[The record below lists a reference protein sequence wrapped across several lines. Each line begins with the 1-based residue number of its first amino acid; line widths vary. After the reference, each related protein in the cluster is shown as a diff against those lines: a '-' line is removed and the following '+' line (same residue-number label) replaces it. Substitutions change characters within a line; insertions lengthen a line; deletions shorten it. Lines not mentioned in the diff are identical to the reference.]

1 MNNLEEFHSLV
12 DVVCPGALGD
22 AASFRR
28 DVMRPI
34 TSGALRGASAQQKRA
49 AKEATHSLRSAVSAF
64 YLRRAAS
71 DIARASLPPKTV
83 HIVCC
88 RMVDDQ
94 REAYEEACELRDGG
108 ALATIQKL
116 RALATR
122 GPARQPLHE
131 PSSGKLRVAF
141 ALLQHLRETGSERVV
156 IASGSTATLD
166 VIQACCDAR
175 RWDWLRVDGTTP
187 PAERPRLVERFKS
200 RTSNAFV
207 FLLSTRAGG
216 CGLNLVGGSR
226 LLLLDPDWNPA
237 HDEQAMAR
245 VWRDGQTK
253 PVHVYRLLS
262 AGTIDEKTLARQLH
276 KHDANDGAVLDDNNC
291 AARFSAEELERLFA
305 YEDTASELY
314 ASQARGRKA
323 WPAYVP
329 SAISDGALKAA
340 AAFGVT
346 YVKSDT
352 HSADGHQSSED
363 DASESE
369 AEEPRKSGSTAT
381 RSYHTGRTPNDE
393 EEEFQFDEV
402 SAPAKKRRVIND
414 SDDE

>member
-1 MNNLEEFHSLV
+1 
-12 DVVCPGALGD
+12 
-22 AASFRR
+22 
-28 DVMRPI
+28 
-34 TSGALRGASAQQKRA
+34 
-49 AKEATHSLRSAVSAF
+49 
-64 YLRRAAS
+64 
-71 DIARASLPPKTV
+71 
-83 HIVCC
+83 
-88 RMVDDQ
+88 MVDDQ

-122 GPARQPLHE
+122 GPARNPLHE

-166 VIQACCDAR
+166 VIQACCDSR

-245 VWRDGQTK
+245 VWRDGQAR

-262 AGTIDEKTLARQLH
+262 AGAD
-276 KHDANDGAVLDDNNC
+276 
-291 AARFSAEELERLFA
+291 SA
-305 YEDTASELY
+305 
-314 ASQARGRKA
+314 
-323 WPAYVP
+323 
-329 SAISDGALKAA
+329 
-340 AAFGVT
+340 
-346 YVKSDT
+346 
-352 HSADGHQSSED
+352 
-363 DASESE
+363 
-369 AEEPRKSGSTAT
+369 
-381 RSYHTGRTPNDE
+381 
-393 EEEFQFDEV
+393 
-402 SAPAKKRRVIND
+402 
-414 SDDE
+414 